1 MNKIE
6 NIIFDF
12 GGVLYDIDLEKS
24 INAFKTLGFDLP
36 KFKDLLLPVFLD
48 LEVGKISPSSFV
60 KNLQMHSSDQF
71 TEKDILHAFNIILTG
86 IDSEK
91 VADLRKIKTK
101 YQLFL
106 LSNTNEIHYNIFSK
120 EIKSTKSTADFYD
133 LFKKEYYSHKL
144 GMRKPDLSIFEY
156 VLTDSIL
163 DPFGTLFVDDSYENI
178 SAAESLGIQTFLIE
192 NSDSWKK
199 LLFKL
204 KVKL

>member
-24 INAFKTLGFDLP
+24 INAFKNLGFDLP
-36 KFKDLLLPVFLD
+36 EFKHLLLPVFLD
-48 LEVGKISPSSFV
+48 LETGKISPSSFV
-60 KNLQMHSSDQF
+60 RKLQQLSADHI
-71 TEKDILHAFNIILTG
+71 TEKDILHAFNLILTG
-86 IDSEK
+86 IDPEK

-120 EIKSTKSTADFYD
+120 EIKSNNSTADFYV

-156 VLTDSIL
+156 ILTDSIL

-178 SAAESLGIQTFLIE
+178 QAAASLGIQTFLIE
-192 NSDSWKK
+192 KVDSWKILME
-199 LLFKL
+199 LLKI
-204 KVKL
+204 K

>member
-24 INAFKTLGFDLP
+24 INAFKNLGFDLP

-60 KNLQMHSSDQF
+60 KKLQLLSADHI
-71 TEKDILHAFNIILTG
+71 TEKDILHAFNLILTG

-106 LSNTNEIHYNIFSK
+106 LSNTNEIHYNIFSD
-120 EIKSTKSTADFYD
+120 EIKSTKSTADFYN
-133 LFKKEYYSHKL
+133 LFDGEYYSHKL
-144 GMRKPDLSIFEY
+144 GMRKPDLSIFKY

-163 DPFGTLFVDDSYENI
+163 DPFGTLFVDDSCENI
-178 SAAESLGIQTFLIE
+178 QAAASLGIQTFLIE
-192 NSDSWKK
+192 QADSWNMLME
-199 LLFKL
+199 LLKI
-204 KVKL
+204 K